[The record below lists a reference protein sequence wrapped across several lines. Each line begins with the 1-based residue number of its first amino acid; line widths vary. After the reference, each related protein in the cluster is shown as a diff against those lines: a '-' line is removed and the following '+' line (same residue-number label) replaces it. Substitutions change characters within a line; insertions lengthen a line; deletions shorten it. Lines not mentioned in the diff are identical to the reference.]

1 MVLLEPS
8 KVEKLVSTELAHN
21 LAIIQTSPTGLVS
34 NKVLLC
40 CKGLVTWMVAE
51 KGFAVFVNSFKVHWY
66 LVLVTNILTTLGTIH
81 LCITSGRMND
91 DD

>member
-1 MVLLEPS
+1 MIFEIKTFGEKRLVLTFKALVSFFTLPSVVVLLEPS

-21 LAIIQTSPTGLVS
+21 LAIIQTSPTGLES

-51 KGFAVFVNSFKVHWY
+51 KGFAVFVNSF
-66 LVLVTNILTTLGTIH
+66 
-81 LCITSGRMND
+81 
-91 DD
+91 